1 MLSYIDVTIILAIHA
16 FMQPKYAVM
25 SFLSLSV
32 YDFPLVLELFFVEP
46 L

>member
-1 MLSYIDVTIILAIHA
+1 MLSHTEITIILAIPA

-25 SFLSLSV
+25 AFLSLLG
-32 YDFPLVLELFFVEP
+32 YDFPLVLELFFVES